1 MARDLKRNSI
11 LIVDDEPEIRDVL
24 SIMLAEEGFRVRTAG
39 DGEEALKKIKE
50 AEPDLILLD
59 MNMPKMGGIVF
70 YHNIASA
77 YDGTPRYPVL
87 VLTARHDLKQT
98 FADFQVD
105 GFMTK
110 PFQYDELNRKIVEIL
125 EKHYSTAGPAPAA
138 IEAAPAKK
146 RTTSTPSILIME
158 DDPAL
163 FDGLVV
169 KFMNSGY
176 EVLAA
181 KNSRMTLKAA
191 TYDNPSAIFIK
202 ISNPTVNSPE
212 LALAEA
218 IRKIDSAKQIP
229 IVIYPHKS
237 LKISG
242 SFAHHIIETVPGT
255 RVLEICDPDLILS
268 EFEKIIKGR

>member
-1 MARDLKRNSI
+1 MGHDPNRNSI

-24 SIMLAEEGFRVRTAG
+24 SIMLLEEGFRVRTAC
-39 DGEEALKKIKE
+39 DGEEALLKIKE
-50 AEPDLILLD
+50 DEPDLILLD

-98 FADFQVD
+98 FDDFQVD

-110 PFQYDELNRKIVEIL
+110 PFQYDELNKKIVEIL
-125 EKHYSTAGPAPAA
+125 EKHYPTEKKPITEADAPAA
-138 IEAAPAKK
+138 KK
-146 RTTSTPSILIME
+146 PVKKTPPTILITE
-158 DDPAL
+158 DDAAL

-176 EVLAA
+176 EVVSA
-181 KNSRMTLKAA
+181 KNNHMALKSA
-191 TYDNPSAIFIK
+191 TYDNPNAIFIK

-218 IRKIDSAKQIP
+218 IRKIDSAKDIP

-242 SFAHHIIETVPGT
+242 TFAHHIVETISGS

-268 EFEKIIKGR
+268 EFEKIIQR